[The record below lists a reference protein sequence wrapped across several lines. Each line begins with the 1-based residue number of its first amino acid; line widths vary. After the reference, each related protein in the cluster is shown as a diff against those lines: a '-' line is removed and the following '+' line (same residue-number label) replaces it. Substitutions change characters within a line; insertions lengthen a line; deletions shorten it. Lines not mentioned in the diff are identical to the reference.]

1 MVSLKRY
8 LNGEAE
14 ETTLRQTVALLV
26 ERFGASAVES
36 DPADLKSFREDLT
49 GIHDALTRDLPSRNV
64 LTLAESVAQRVESY
78 NRRVTETIGRQRGE
92 FCAVVGMIEESLVK
106 IASENAES
114 VQGLGRIREDL
125 EHGNGFRDL
134 DALKHHLRKCLKDLQ
149 REIEREKAG
158 SREIIEKLQLQIEGL
173 RRSDGSLLQPGFD
186 PATGA
191 QGQQDCLAALQEAI
205 DRGTRHYVLVTIVNR
220 VQPINARFGRNA
232 GDRMLLRFKEYL
244 ENQLTSSDQLFR
256 WTGPAMVAL
265 LERQEEF
272 SHVRSLVRRMLD
284 VPIEETY
291 ELSGRS
297 VLIPI
302 SAAWSMFV
310 LSSTKE
316 ATEKQIH
323 AFIASQ
329 GCRDFL

>member
-1 MVSLKRY
+1 
-8 LNGEAE
+8 
-14 ETTLRQTVALLV
+14 
-26 ERFGASAVES
+26 
-36 DPADLKSFREDLT
+36 
-49 GIHDALTRDLPSRNV
+49 
-64 LTLAESVAQRVESY
+64 
-78 NRRVTETIGRQRGE
+78 
-92 FCAVVGMIEESLVK
+92 
-106 IASENAES
+106 
-114 VQGLGRIREDL
+114 
-125 EHGNGFRDL
+125 
-134 DALKHHLRKCLKDLQ
+134 
-149 REIEREKAG
+149 
-158 SREIIEKLQLQIEGL
+158 L